1 MNIYVILGIIAL
13 ALICIYMVMKKN
25 KNKNG
30 KKKKN
35 IANDRSIEGRQKE
48 GEPTE
53 EQMIEME
60 QRLQEILAYDLAD
73 EEKITA
79 QLPNMSVEDMAKYAD
94 KITLKNINDAKFS
107 DAFVPEDLMER
118 LMKAPLDDEEERR
131 LIINP
136 SVMGNLSYISLNA
149 GEPYAERAKM
159 AVEFLKGK
167 L

>member
-1 MNIYVILGIIAL
+1 MNIYVILGIIVL
-13 ALICIYMVMKKN
+13 ALICIYMVMKKKN

-30 KKKKN
+30 KKRKN
-35 IANDRSIEGRQKE
+35 ITNDRSIKE
-48 GEPTE
+48 EPTE

-94 KITLKNINDAKFS
+94 KITLKNINDTKFL
-107 DAFVPEDLMER
+107 DAFVPKDLMER
-118 LMKAPLDDEEERR
+118 LMKAPLENEEDRC

-159 AVEFLKGK
+159 AVSFLKGK